1 MNKSTLLRLSAV
13 AAIVGGALRVADAF
27 LTTAVAVHIQQL
39 CYFVTDLMLLFGLCG
54 IYLSRSNRLG
64 LTGLLGFAVSV
75 TGILM
80 VRSSA
85 LSLFGLSAYL
95 VGATVTLLGIV
106 VIGAAMLIHAAFP
119 QLAPILWIASLII
132 GVIGLLPS
140 AMSWGVTLAGVT
152 FGIGF
157 IAAGI
162 CLFSDKTASVT

>member
-1 MNKSTLLRLSAV
+1 MNKNTPLRLSAV
-13 AAIVGGALRVADAF
+13 AAIAGGALRVSDTF

-39 CYFVTDLMLLFGLCG
+39 SYFVTDLMLIFGLCG
-54 IYLSRSNRLG
+54 IYLSRSSRLG
-64 LTGLLGFAVSV
+64 LAGLLGFAMSI

-106 VIGAAMLIHAAFP
+106 LIGATMLSHAAFP
-119 QLAPILWIASLII
+119 QLAPILWVASLMI

-140 AMSWGVTLAGVT
+140 AMNWGVTLAGVT

-162 CLFSDKTASVT
+162 CLLLDKTVYR